1 MNIELLADR
10 SELIPQLA
18 QLHFQEWGPLRPG
31 ETLERRMLRLRGTCG
46 RAGIPMAVVATDGP
60 TLCGSA
66 ILIGADMDT
75 RPELSPWLAGV
86 FVVPEFRRR
95 GIGTSLVE
103 HITNRAGALG
113 VPTLYLYTP
122 SAETLYSRRVGSH

>member
-1 MNIELLADR
+1 
-10 SELIPQLA
+10 
-18 QLHFQEWGPLRPG
+18 
-31 ETLERRMLRLRGTCG
+31 
-46 RAGIPMAVVATDGP
+46 MAVVATDGP

-103 HITNRAGALG
+103 YITDRAGAMG

-122 SAETLYSRRVGSH
+122 SAERLYSRLGWVPIDRCMYKGVSVVVMSKMLAA